1 MAEIRNFYKFT
12 SWTWSEHRVRFG
24 KLCVILEIS
33 RTGTV
38 SPVFDW
44 QAGTFW
50 FTWLITLEVSAWLPI
65 FFLYSNYSIHS
76 YHFVI
81 KKRYSY
87 TSCLLNTFV
96 DNISFFMN
104 HAIKDIKRWLNANY
118 ADHWEVTDY
127 LIMKFVNSL
136 DTRQNALLAEHIWVY
151 YIFRTVTP
159 GTRD

>member
-24 KLCVILEIS
+24 KQRVILEIS
-33 RTGTV
+33 RTGTA

-96 DNISFFMN
+96 NNISFFMN

-136 DTRQNALLAEHIWVY
+136 DTRQKSA
-151 YIFRTVTP
+151 VTGP
-159 GTRD
+159 SQGHPTRI